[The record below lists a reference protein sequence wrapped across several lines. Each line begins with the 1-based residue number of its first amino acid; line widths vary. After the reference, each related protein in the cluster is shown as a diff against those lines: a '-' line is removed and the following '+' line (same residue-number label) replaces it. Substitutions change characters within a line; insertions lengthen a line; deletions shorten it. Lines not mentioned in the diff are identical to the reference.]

1 MNKNSAKKDTRT
13 KQTSSKGY
21 PKRNN
26 RKGWD
31 GNNDKASED
40 KRNNR
45 TSSLNDISWYNKY
58 PELLQAT
65 SRIAFPYRPGMKVP
79 MGRIPTASG
88 SIESNYAI
96 PGVATL
102 YWVPAFARSNKATD
116 PMSIAAREI
125 YAKVRSKFSSSLDAD
140 APDFIMYIGA
150 LDSIFS
156 YLGALKR
163 LYRVLDVYSPNNYVL
178 PDGLMTGLNVDQSTV
193 QILRTRKADFNFAI
207 NQLIRMSRKFILPA
221 TMDLFNRHYWMND
234 NVYADAA
241 SISSQFYVFVQA
253 GFYKYA
259 ALNTPDNVPAAGL
272 KMIEAP
278 WGSGDEWKS
287 ADPVKAL
294 YDFGTDLIDTLS
306 SWDDAYTISGYLMR
320 AYEGAPQFTVDEL
333 PIDTAFEVAYVPE
346 VLSQIHNSHGI
357 LANNS
362 MFVSN
367 LHNLNVTQDP
377 KINAVLYNPTIQ
389 VHTSSFGSEYLDS
402 KVCIDLNEDVPT
414 SEAVVIAT
422 RLSACLGEATGVED
436 ERFIICGTEI
446 PMGWNIVIPTIAG
459 DTVQYGQYGLDQD
472 DCLVVTP
479 SQGTIP
485 YDGIRLYRDMVKDAI
500 EAFDWHPMIRMTYM
514 CKHPNNRV
522 TSATYMRGDVR
533 NITSVD
539 KSTLENIH
547 RICSYSEFNSFSE

>member
-13 KQTSSKGY
+13 NQKNTKGY

-26 RKGWD
+26 RKDWD
-31 GNNDKASED
+31 GNKDNVSQDKC
-40 KRNNR
+40 NGR
-45 TSSLNDISWYNKY
+45 TSSLNDISWYNRY

-65 SRIAFPYRPGMKVP
+65 SRVAFPYRPGMNVP
-79 MGRIPTASG
+79 MGQITTVNP
-88 SIESNYAI
+88 EECNYTI

-178 PDGLMTGLNVDQSTV
+178 PDGLMNGMNISRSTV
-193 QILRTRKADFNFAI
+193 QILRTQKANFNFAI

-234 NVYADAA
+234 NVYADAP
-241 SISSQFYVFVQA
+241 SISTQFYVFVQA
-253 GFYKYA
+253 GYYTYA
-259 ALNTPDNVPAAGL
+259 SLNTPDGVPAAGL
-272 KMIEAP
+272 RLIEAP
-278 WGSGDEWKS
+278 WGSLHEWKS
-287 ADPVKAL
+287 TTPVEDL
-294 YDFGTDLIDTLS
+294 YNFGTDLINTLS

-357 LANNS
+357 LANDAMS
-362 MFVSN
+362 ITN
-367 LHNLNVTQDP
+367 LRDTDVTQDP
-377 KINAVLYNPTIQ
+377 KTNAVLYNPK
-389 VHTSSFGSEYLDS
+389 VKVSFSAFGTEYRDS
-402 KVCIDLNEDVPT
+402 KVCINLNEDVPT
-414 SEAVVIAT
+414 PEAVVIAT
-422 RLSACLGEATGVED
+422 RLNACLGDPTGEKD
-436 ERFIICGTEI
+436 ESFVICGTEI
-446 PMGWNIVIPTIAG
+446 PMGWNVSIPSIAAN
-459 DTVQYGQYGLDQD
+459 DVTYSSYGLDQEDRLVFD
-472 DCLVVTP
+472 DNTT
-479 SQGTIP
+479 GID
-485 YDGIRLYRDMVKDAI
+485 YDWKRLYLDMVKDAI
-500 EAFDWHPMIRMTYM
+500 EAFDWHPMIRMTYV
-514 CKHPNNRV
+514 CKTERGDVH
-522 TSATYMRGDVR
+522 SATYLRGDVR